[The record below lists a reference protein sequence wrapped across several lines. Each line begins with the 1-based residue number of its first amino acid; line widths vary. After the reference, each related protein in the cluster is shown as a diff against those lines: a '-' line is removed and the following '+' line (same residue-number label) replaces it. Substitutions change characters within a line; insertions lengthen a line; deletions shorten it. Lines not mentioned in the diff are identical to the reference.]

1 MHMNLGNNGHIRF
14 HINYI
19 AQDNISTKHMS
30 NRHGCMTRKK
40 EKTTIGYG
48 KAYRRIG
55 N

>member
-40 EKTTIGYG
+40 KNYDWVWKSIH
-48 KAYRRIG
+48 K
-55 N
+55 NW